1 MRQLLQDFRSRE
13 VRLEEVPAPCCRAG
27 GVLVRSA
34 ASLISSGTER
44 STVALGTK
52 SLVGMGLERP
62 DLVQKLF
69 RRVRTAGIADVVA
82 AVRAKLDAGVALGY
96 SSAGEVLEVGAGA
109 EEFAVGERVA
119 SAGADYASHAEVN
132 WVPRNLCVRIPGG
145 VDFEAAASV
154 AVGGIALHAVRVA
167 DVKVGERVAV
177 VGLGLVG
184 LLAAQVLKAAG
195 CWVWGIDLDPDRVR
209 LGRDLGLDFACESR
223 ECRESP
229 WYASSERGEGPDAV
243 IVTAATRSAEP
254 IELAGRLARDRGIVV
269 VVGDVRV
276 DIPREFYY
284 KKELQVRYSRSYGP
298 GRYDA
303 GYEERG
309 IDYPYG
315 FVRWTEKRNMEA
327 FLALVEAGK
336 VRVSPLVTH
345 RFAISDV
352 LNAYDLL
359 SGKGRE
365 KCLAILITY
374 PGAASVSRRAR
385 SDPSPTISSSA
396 SGTDCSTRG
405 QEAIRV
411 STPLYLWSDT
421 SRATESTFA

>member
-82 AVRAKLDAGVALGY
+82 A
-96 SSAGEVLEVGAGA
+96 
-109 EEFAVGERVA
+109 
-119 SAGADYASHAEVN
+119 
-132 WVPRNLCVRIPGG
+132 
-145 VDFEAAASV
+145 
-154 AVGGIALHAVRVA
+154 
-167 DVKVGERVAV
+167 VKVGERVAV

-345 RFAISDV
+345 RFAISDA

-374 PGAASVSRRAR
+374 PGAASVSRRVTVA
-385 SDPSPTISSSA
+385 A
-396 SGTDCSTRG
+396 VRG
-405 QEAIRV
+405 
-411 STPLYLWSDT
+411 
-421 SRATESTFA
+421 